1 MVYTVEQVAKI
12 LQVSSH
18 TVRTLIKEG
27 KIKSIRVGVQIRV
40 TQEALDEF
48 LSQTS

>member
-1 MVYTVEQVAKI
+1 MVYTVEEVASI
-12 LQVSSH
+12 LKVSPH

-40 TQEALDEF
+40 TQEALNEF
-48 LSQTS
+48 LKQST